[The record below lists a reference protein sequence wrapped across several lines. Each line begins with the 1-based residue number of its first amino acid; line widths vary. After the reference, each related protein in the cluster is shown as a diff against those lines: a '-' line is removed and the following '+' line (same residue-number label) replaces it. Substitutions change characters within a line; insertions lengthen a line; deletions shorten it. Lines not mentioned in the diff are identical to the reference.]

1 MEVLKETI
9 NKTYQNLYN
18 PEARV
23 WVLEIINTPEAVEL
37 FKFMK
42 QHIYAEHK
50 YGGYKLKPMNID
62 EVPSV
67 SSMDSTISTTSSGSS
82 DGGDEMSPTESDES
96 LVSQGSQV
104 SSESEGPP
112 VPPRTEVDDQT
123 ECSQVGAKEGDS
135 CEGDS
140 GKKCISPLG
149 DGENL
154 FCATEVEEKE
164 VDVPERPQ
172 LPTGFQDELASTAQ
186 QQEEMRGQ
194 KEEHRQRGTEF
205 AGEVAEAAQKRTEQL
220 AMNEQRLRGQEAAE
234 QAAEQASQKVG
245 TERAAKTAEDARL
258 AEHEAKS
265 DDQLLGEEV
274 ASEIES
280 DSDSDE
286 DTTPTTTTGIPPPPS
301 PGTPPPI
308 PPAPTPPSSM
318 SSVDEGMTD
327 TMRQGIEEQRL
338 ASEER
343 ERQQQANQEAA
354 KKAEEEKEA
363 EERRAKEANEKA
375 EELQLDAERQ
385 AEVQAEDAERRLEAD
400 YLNGIKIKHGGA
412 VKELNSVDAISHKLL
427 NPELINFGV
436 ANKFLAAIEWKTAG
450 KNIKKAGHWIDC
462 KGKCYET
469 LTKYLNMEFKLTAFM
484 LRILSKSVIDITNE
498 NPLVFHITDAARL
511 TGQWEHDK
519 ELIDIV
525 EVEEGKKKRLI
536 MGFGPSASGKT
547 FWTENVIKMMD
558 EADPNFPKVFM
569 SVDGGI
575 IREFSEIY
583 QEVVRN
589 TPKIILGFKNLT
601 QGEKMA
607 PTNGAKKAMKK
618 YLFKQKEKNNG
629 KSVISIYVPETL
641 SKCKIPMVP
650 CNSYYKDYIK
660 LTDDKDSWIGMY
672 IWQERD
678 KCIVSGK
685 AREKKEGKKYTDKYY
700 PTSKKYGLQEMK
712 KGMGGRIDI
721 HNSGTRDEKSII
733 TEHPIGERKY
743 LLNSTIVSKFNSN
756 YRRADKIGN
765 VMKERRKNLQP
776 AMVDRAEFGQDE
788 LIPNPTGRNVTN
800 IPAPT
805 TPRGL
810 PPSRKKRMGDAVGK
824 KKAVDK
830 ATRKLKKKK
839 KPTIPPRKHSLKTAV
854 NKTRKKKPG
863 MKKVAEAA
871 EKKRKMKRQ
880 NATTEQS
887 GGRRSILT
895 RKRGKN
901 RSNRNITRR
910 VRFRKLG

>member
-18 PEARV
+18 NEKKQA
-23 WVLEIINTPEAVEL
+23 EDIINKPETVEL

-42 QHIYAEHK
+42 QYIYAEHK
-50 YGGYKLKPMNID
+50 YSGYTLRPLNIE

-67 SSMDSTISTTSSGSS
+67 DSMGSLSS
-82 DGGDEMSPTESDES
+82 DGNSDDNEMAPTESDES
-96 LVSQGSQV
+96 LVSQDSQV
-104 SSESEGPP
+104 SSSSDEPP
-112 VPPRTEVDDQT
+112 SPLRTEIDDQT
-123 ECSQVGAKEGDS
+123 ECSQVGSKEGDP

-140 GKKCISPLG
+140 GKKCVSGIG
-149 DGENL
+149 DGQNL

-164 VDVPERPQ
+164 VEKRPP
-172 LPTGFQDELASTAQ
+172 LPSGMQDELETTVV

-194 KEEHRQRGTEF
+194 KEEQRQRGTEF
-205 AGEVAEAAQKRTEQL
+205 AGEVAAAAQKKTEEI
-220 AMNEQRLRGQEAAE
+220 AIGEQRLRGQEAAQE
-234 QAAEQASQKVG
+234 AAQQASEKIQAEG
-245 TERAAKTAEDARL
+245 ETRRAEEQRNAEEAAKTDEQRL
-258 AEHEAKS
+258 AEQVTS
-265 DDQLLGEEV
+265 EV
-274 ASEIES
+274 AE
-280 DSDSDE
+280 SDSDE
-286 DTTPTTTTGIPPPPS
+286 DTTPTTATSVIPPPPS
-301 PGTPPPI
+301 TGTPPPI
-308 PPAPTPPSSM
+308 PPVPSPPSSM

-327 TMRQGIEEQRL
+327 VMRQGIEEQRL

-343 ERQQQANQEAA
+343 EREQQAALEAA

-363 EERRAKEANEKA
+363 EERRAKEANKRA
-375 EELQLDAERQ
+375 AELQLDADRQ
-385 AEVQAEDAERRLEAD
+385 AEVQAEDAERRLGSA
-400 YLNGIKIKHGGA
+400 YLNGIKIRHGGA
-412 VKELNSVDAISHKLL
+412 VKELNSVEAISHKLL

-618 YLFKQKEKNNG
+618 YLFKQKEKNDGN
-629 KSVISIYVPETL
+629 SVISIYVPETL

-650 CNSYYKDYIK
+650 CNSYYKDFME
-660 LTDDKDSWIGMY
+660 LTGDKDSWIGMY

-700 PTSKKYGLQEMK
+700 PTSKRYGLQEMK

-721 HNSGTRDEKSII
+721 HNSGTRDEKSTI
-733 TEHPIGERKY
+733 TEHPTGERKY
-743 LLNSTIVSKFNSN
+743 LLNPTIVSRFNSN
-756 YRRADKIGN
+756 YRRADKVGN
-765 VMKERRKNLQP
+765 IIKERRKNLQTRVAP
-776 AMVDRAEFGQDE
+776 QAEFGQDE

-800 IPAPT
+800 IPPPS

-810 PPSRKKRMGDAVGK
+810 PPRTGDQMGDAVRK
-824 KKAVDK
+824 KKAVNK

-839 KPTIPPRKHSLKTAV
+839 RPVAPPRKQSLKADV
-854 NKTRKKKPG
+854 NKTRKKK
-863 MKKVAEAA
+863 
-871 EKKRKMKRQ
+871 EKKGTKKK
-880 NATTEQS
+880 NKS
-887 GGRRSILT
+887 GGRRGILT
-895 RKRGKN
+895 RKMSGN

>member
-18 PEARV
+18 TEKKQV
-23 WVLEIINTPEAVEL
+23 GEIINNAEAIEL

-50 YGGYKLKPMNID
+50 YGGYKLKPMNIE

-172 LPTGFQDELASTAQ
+172 LPSGMGDELTQTVA

-194 KEEHRQRGTEF
+194 KEEQRQRGTAF
-205 AGEVAEAAQKRTEQL
+205 AGEVAEAAQKRTEQI
-220 AMNEQRLRGQEAAE
+220 AMNEQRLIGQDAAE
-234 QAAEQASQKVG
+234 QAAQQASQKVG
-245 TERAAKTAEDARL
+245 TEVAAKTAEDARL

-274 ASEIES
+274 ASEIDS

-286 DTTPTTTTGIPPPPS
+286 DTTPTSTGIPPPPS

-318 SSVDEGMTD
+318 SSVDDEGMTD

-363 EERRAKEANEKA
+363 EERRAKEANERA
-375 EELQLDAERQ
+375 AELQLDADRQ
-385 AEVQAEDAERRLEAD
+385 AEVQAEDAERRLEAN

-436 ANKFLAAIEWKTAG
+436 ANKFLQAIEWKTAG
-450 KNIKKAGHWIDC
+450 KNIKEDPSWIDC
-462 KGKCYET
+462 KGKCYEI

-484 LRILSKSVIDITNE
+484 LRILSKSVIDITKK

-511 TGQWEHDK
+511 TGQWENDK

-525 EVEEGKKKRLI
+525 EVESGKKKRLI

-558 EADPNFPKVFM
+558 KADPNFPKVFM

-583 QEVVRN
+583 QEIVRN

-601 QGEKMA
+601 QGDKMA

-641 SKCKIPMVP
+641 SKCKIPLVA

-660 LTDDKDSWIGMY
+660 LTGDKDSWIGMY

-721 HNSGTRDEKSII
+721 HNSGTRDEKSTI

-743 LLNSTIVSKFNSN
+743 LLNSTIVSEFNSN

-765 VMKERRKNLQP
+765 VMKERRKNLQTR
-776 AMVDRAEFGQDE
+776 MVDVGEFEQDE

-800 IPAPT
+800 IPPPT

-810 PPSRKKRMGDAVGK
+810 PPVKKKRMGDAVGK

-839 KPTIPPRKHSLKTAV
+839 RPVAPPRKHSLKAV
-854 NKTRKKKPG
+854 AKKTRKKKPG

-871 EKKRKMKRQ
+871 VKKKK
-880 NATTEQS
+880 AQS

-895 RKRGKN
+895 RKRGGN